1 MGFSVAG
8 LGLLGV
14 ALGYWIFIDIMDL
27 ENGYDILAA
36 IGLGGSSIALSLL
49 ESVVVYIQKQ
59 QMLVQI

>member
-14 ALGYWIFIDIMDL
+14 ALGYWVFIDIMDL

-36 IGLGGSSIALSLL
+36 IGLGGSSIALFCQSWWWNLYK
-49 ESVVVYIQKQ
+49 SC
-59 QMLVQI
+59 